1 MNSPGDPGRSA
12 PPAADIHCVTVHR
25 GGERGSAPACG
36 GASQA
41 LAPCWL
47 GAVDREV
54 LAEVVRAAL
63 RSVPVHPVAAIHLAD
78 VATEL
83 HVATA
88 RDAVWPASAARV
100 RRATGWDDDV
110 LPVRLSSAERASLLA
125 LHALPDGL
133 REQLSGSTGQ

>member
-1 MNSPGDPGRSA
+1 MSA
-12 PPAADIHCVTVHR
+12 PSC
-25 GGERGSAPACG
+25 GERGP
-36 GASQA
+36 QA
-41 LAPCWL
+41 LVPYWL

-54 LAEVVRAAL
+54 LADVVRAAL
-63 RSVPVHPVAAIHLAD
+63 RVAPVHPVAAIHLSD

-100 RRATGWDDDV
+100 RRATGWEDDV

-125 LHALPDGL
+125 LPTLPDAL
-133 REQLSGSTGQ
+133 RGQLSRSNEQ

>member
-1 MNSPGDPGRSA
+1 M
-12 PPAADIHCVTVHR
+12 TVHR
-25 GGERGSAPACG
+25 GDERRSAPTCG
-36 GASQA
+36 GGSQT
-41 LAPCWL
+41 LTPYWL
-47 GAVDREV
+47 GAADREL
-54 LAEVVRAAL
+54 LAEVVGSAL

-133 REQLSGSTGQ
+133 RGQLSGSTEQ